1 MSIHL
6 EGACPVFFSLMAWG
20 SVMAD
25 PPEGRESLG
34 AISESTFCTKRLD
47 LLLHGL

>member
-6 EGACPVFFSLMAWG
+6 EGACPVFYSHIAWG
-20 SVMAD
+20 SVMGD
-25 PPEGRESLG
+25 PQEGCELLG
-34 AISESTFCTKRLD
+34 AISESTFYTKRLD